1 MKVLFRI
8 LTFLAITSSC
18 IAQDP
23 TPTNNLTPKNPP
35 KIGLVLE
42 GGSALGLAHIGVITW
57 LEEHHI
63 PVTYI
68 AGTSMGGLVGGM
80 YATGK
85 SPAEMHQLVDNIPWG
100 EVLRGEIPFR
110 DLDYRRKEDKRDY
123 PNSLEFG
130 LKRGVRF
137 PEGFNSGHEVGLIL
151 DRIALPY
158 SGVESFDELPIPF
171 ACVAADLLS
180 GKEYVF
186 RKGSLATALR
196 STMSLPG
203 VFTPV
208 RTDDHI
214 FADGGI
220 LNNLPTDVAKAMGA
234 DIVIAVHLQ
243 VKKLDPADSL
253 SSVSVLSRS
262 VSVVV
267 ATTELRGM
275 ERADILITVDL
286 SAYSSLDYA
295 KSQEISKLGYEATQ
309 SKAAILSTLS
319 VDDKTWQRYLAERQS
334 RVRTAPVPQFV
345 EVTGTKP
352 DAAREIQ
359 RAFLSDLDKTVDGE
373 AIARKLTYLTGVG
386 RYSRLS
392 YGITEKNGQP
402 GLLIR
407 ADEKQYAPPFVQP
420 QIVIDG
426 SEYNNVRFTMGARIT
441 FFDLG
446 GYRSEW
452 RNDLRIGYDNAIRSE
467 YYHPLTAMSHW
478 FMAPVGFADSSLFD
492 IYSKGTQ
499 LAEYRHRSA
508 GGGLDLGYQINR
520 SSEIR
525 LGYEGSTQKYS
536 PQVGNPNLLPVVRDR
551 QGISSIRY
559 SLIGVDRPTVPRSGL
574 LVNFRSAYY
583 DANPAAPTGFPLS
596 ELQVAGFKRLSKPS
610 SIFLTASGGT
620 SFNYSRTGIPPFSL
634 GGIRGLAAYGTNEF
648 LTNQYFLFKAGY
660 IRQLAELPPFLGKDV
675 DFIGAYEIGK
685 AYRLP
690 NASKLPNDGLA
701 GIVINTIFGP
711 VIVAGAYG
719 DTGHQK
725 FFFGLG
731 RIF

>member
-1 MKVLFRI
+1 MRQLLPVFAL
-8 LTFLAITSSC
+8 LGLVSVG
-18 IAQDP
+18 IAQDASAP
-23 TPTNNLTPKNPP
+23 GSNALGNRP

-63 PVTYI
+63 PVTYV

-85 SPAEMHQLVDNIPWG
+85 SPTEMHNLVDNIPWG
-100 EVLRGEIPFR
+100 EVLRGGTPFR

-130 LKRGVRF
+130 LKHGVRF

-158 SGVESFDELPIPF
+158 SGAQSFDELPIPF

-234 DIVIAVHLQ
+234 EIVIAVHLQ
-243 VKKLDPADSL
+243 VKKLDPAESL

-286 SAYSSLDYA
+286 SAYDSLDYQ
-295 KSQEISKLGYEATQ
+295 KSQELSKLGYEATQ
-309 SKAAILSTLS
+309 SKAAILKTLS
-319 VDDKTWQRYLAERQS
+319 VDEETWQRYMAERQS

-345 EVTGTKP
+345 EVAGTKP

-359 RAFLSDLDKTVDGE
+359 HAFVSDVGKPVDSDT
-373 AIARKLTYLTGVG
+373 IARKLTLLTGVG

-392 YGITEKNGQP
+392 YRITEKDGQP

-407 ADEKQYAPPFVQP
+407 ADEKQYGPPFVQP

-441 FFDLG
+441 FFDVG
-446 GYRSEW
+446 GFRSEW
-452 RNDLRIGYDNAIRSE
+452 RNDLRVGFDNAIRSE
-467 YYHPLTAMSHW
+467 YYHPLTAASHW
-478 FMAPVGFADSSLFD
+478 FFAPVGFADSSLFD

-508 GGGLDLGYQINR
+508 GGGLDFGYQVNR

-536 PQVGNPNLLPVVRDR
+536 PQVGNPNLLPTVRDR

-559 SLIGVDRPTVPRSGL
+559 SLIGVDNPTVPRDGL
-574 LVNFRSAYY
+574 LASFRASYY
-583 DANPAAPTGFPLS
+583 DANPAAPSGFPLS
-596 ELQVAGFKRLSKPS
+596 ELQIATFKRLSKPS
-610 SIFLTASGGT
+610 SVFFTAKGGT
-620 SFNYSRTGIPPFSL
+620 TFNYSHTGIPPFSL
-634 GGIRGLAAYGTNEF
+634 GGIRDLAAYGTNEL
-648 LTNQYFLFKAGY
+648 LTSQYFLFKAGY
-660 IRQLAELPPFLGKDV
+660 IRRLAELPPFLGRDV
-675 DFIGAYEIGK
+675 DFIGAYELGK
-685 AYRLP
+685 AYGLP
-690 NASKLPNDGLA
+690 NASKLPTDGLA
-701 GIVINTIFGP
+701 SIVINTIFGP
-711 VIVAGAYG
+711 VIVGGAYG

>member
-1 MKVLFRI
+1 MKRSFSLFALFVLVNFC
-8 LTFLAITSSC
+8 A
-18 IAQDP
+18 AQDTAAP
-23 TPTNNLTPKNPP
+23 PSAALGNRP

-63 PVTYI
+63 PITYV

-85 SPAEMHQLVDNIPWG
+85 SPAEMHELVDNVHWG
-100 EVLRGEIPFR
+100 EVLRGETPFR
-110 DLDYRRKEDKRDY
+110 DFDYRRKEDKRDY
-123 PNSLEFG
+123 PNNLEFG

-137 PEGFNSGHEVGLIL
+137 PEGFNAGHEVGLIL

-158 SGVESFDELPIPF
+158 SGVKSFDELPIPF

-220 LNNLPTDVAKAMGA
+220 LNNLPTDAVKDMGA

-243 VKKLDPADSL
+243 VKKLDPAESL

-286 SAYSSLDYA
+286 SAYSSLDYE
-295 KSQEISKLGYEATQ
+295 KSQEISKLGYEAAQ
-309 SKAAILSTLS
+309 SKAAILNTLS
-319 VDDKTWQRYLAERQS
+319 VDDETWQRYVAERQS

-345 EVTGTKP
+345 EVAGTKP
-352 DAAREIQ
+352 EAAREIQ
-359 RAFLSDLDKTVDGE
+359 RAFASSVGKPLDSD

-392 YGITEKNGQP
+392 YRMTEKDGEP

-407 ADEKQYAPPFVQP
+407 VDEKQYGPPFVQP
-420 QIVIDG
+420 QILIDG

-478 FMAPVGFADSSLFD
+478 FLAPVGFADSSLFD

-508 GGGLDLGYQINR
+508 GGGLDFGYQINR

-525 LGYEGSTQKYS
+525 LGYEGSAQKYS
-536 PQVGNPNLLPVVRDR
+536 PQVGNPNLLPTVRDR

-559 SLIGVDRPTVPRSGL
+559 SLIGVDRPTVPRSGV
-574 LVNFRSAYY
+574 LVSFRSAYY
-583 DANPAAPTGFPLS
+583 DANPAAPSGFPLS
-596 ELQVAGFKRLSKPS
+596 ELQIAGFKRLSKPS
-610 SIFLTASGGT
+610 SVFLTASGGT
-620 SFNYSRTGIPPFSL
+620 TFHYSRTGVPPFAL
-634 GGIRGLAAYGTNEF
+634 GGIRDLAAYGTNEL
-648 LTNQYFLFKAGY
+648 LTNQYFLFKTGY
-660 IRQLAELPPFLGKDV
+660 IRQLAELPPFLGRDV

-685 AYRLP
+685 AYGLP
-690 NASKLPNDGLA
+690 NASKLPNDGVA

-711 VIVAGAYG
+711 VIVGGAYG

>member
-1 MKVLFRI
+1 MRRLFPVLTLF
-8 LTFLAITSSC
+8 AAMGVC
-18 IAQDP
+18 VAQDLSAP
-23 TPTNNLTPKNPP
+23 GSAALGNRP

-42 GGSALGLAHIGVITW
+42 GGSALGLAHMGVISW

-63 PVTYI
+63 PISYV

-85 SPAEMHQLVDNIPWG
+85 SPAEMHELVDYVPWR
-100 EVLRGEIPFR
+100 EVLRCDTPFR

-130 LKRGVRF
+130 LKHGVRF
-137 PEGFNSGHEVGLIL
+137 PEGFNAGHQVGLIL

-158 SGVESFDELPIPF
+158 SGVKSFDDLPIPF
-171 ACVAADLLS
+171 ACVASDLLS
-180 GKEYVF
+180 GKEYIF

-203 VFTPV
+203 VFSPV

-234 DIVIAVHLQ
+234 DIVVAVHLQ
-243 VKKLDPADSL
+243 VKKLDPAESL
-253 SSVSVLSRS
+253 SSVGVLGRS

-286 SAYSSLDYA
+286 SAYDSLDYE
-295 KSQEISKLGYEATQ
+295 KSVEISKLGYEATQ
-309 SKAAILSTLS
+309 AKATILSTLS
-319 VDDKTWQRYLAERQS
+319 VDDATWQRYVAERQS
-334 RVRTAPVPQFV
+334 RLRTAPVPQFV

-352 DAAREIQ
+352 EAAREIEK
-359 RAFLSDLDKTVDGE
+359 ALISDVNKPVDSDT
-373 AIARKLTYLTGVG
+373 IDRKLTNLTGVG

-392 YGITEKNGQP
+392 YSMTERNDQP

-407 ADEKQYAPPFVQP
+407 ADEKQYGPPFVQP
-420 QIVIDG
+420 LIVIDG
-426 SEYNNVRFTMGARIT
+426 SEYNNVSFTMGARIT
-441 FFDLG
+441 FFDVG
-446 GYRSEW
+446 GFRSEW
-452 RNDLRIGYDNAIRSE
+452 RNDVRLGFVNGIRSE
-467 YYHPLTAMSHW
+467 YYHPLTATSHW
-478 FMAPVGFADSSLFD
+478 FVAPRGFADSSLFD
-492 IYSKGTQ
+492 IYSKDTQ
-499 LAEYRHRSA
+499 LAEYRHRQA
-508 GGGLDLGYQINR
+508 GGALDFGYQINR

-525 LGYEGSTQKYS
+525 LSYEGSTQRYS
-536 PQVGNPNLLPVVRDR
+536 PQIGNPNLLPTVTGR

-559 SLIGVDRPTVPRSGL
+559 SLIGVDRPTVPRSGVL
-574 LVNFRSAYY
+574 ADFRTAWF
-583 DANPAAPTGFPLS
+583 DANPAATSGFPLS
-596 ELQVAGFKRLSKPS
+596 ELQMAVFKRLSKPS
-610 SIFLTASGGT
+610 SIFFTAAGGT
-620 SFNYSRTGIPPFSL
+620 TFSYSHTGVPPFAL
-634 GGIRGLAAYGTNEF
+634 GGIRDLAAYGTNEF
-648 LTNQYFLFKAGY
+648 LTNRYFLFRAGY
-660 IRQLAELPPFLGKDV
+660 IRKLGELPTFMGKDI
-675 DFIGAYEIGK
+675 DFIGTYEIGK
-685 AYRLP
+685 AYGLS
-690 NASKLPNDGLA
+690 NASRLPNDGVA

-711 VIVAGAYG
+711 VLVGGAYG
-719 DTGHQK
+719 DTGHHK